1 MTVRDHV
8 AQQALSLP
16 PEDRA
21 YVADLLEESL
31 HAQEF
36 ANQEIADEWSREIDR
51 RIHAYKRGESVPV
64 DADLAMQRMQD
75 ALDAHIASK
84 ARPQ

>member
-8 AQQALSLP
+8 AQQALALS

-31 HAQEF
+31 HEQEF
-36 ANQEIADEWSREIDR
+36 ANQEIANAWSREIDR
-51 RIHAYKRGESVPV
+51 RIHAYKRGESVPA
-64 DADLAMQRMQD
+64 DADVAMQRMQA